1 MHVAMGNISPGRRNR
16 LIDENQGRDESDGAR
31 VDGNNQVA
39 TVNNTNESGGETRNE
54 DEEIDS
60 CQPAT
65 NADNC
70 SLQVGGASHGDDYK
84 SESLDTNHAGDGT
97 DTAPEKPSDF
107 SLRAISLKDEVEDTQ
122 EIESCKL
129 EMPIEFTVVLDCVP
143 ENSHKVATLTFM
155 KNCPKT
161 VPDLKQGIEDKF
173 NIPTCCQDVFLENI
187 QLDNHCS
194 LKSYRVRE
202 GDTFHVRYNSEA
214 DVEDILDIVGSLCSM
229 ITYIERIQPILSK
242 GKPTEFLTNS
252 IPENIFADKVESLA
266 VQYFYP
272 CSCEQANANR
282 LLFVQHGGLD
292 LMHKV
297 HELLLLQPWQNVPIE
312 MQYLEHAILRVL
324 WNITASFTIRNLV
337 LQRPTLKAIT
347 KSFLRV
353 KVPKQGIVTAPV
365 NKFSFRSTLELNRIT
380 SEVVYKAA
388 GSLCK

>member
-1 MHVAMGNISPGRRNR
+1 MHKPVQVAMGNRSPGMRRNGAR
-16 LIDENQGRDESDGAR
+16 SRGESDGAG
-31 VDGNNQVA
+31 VDGNDRDRNVA
-39 TVNNTNESGGETRNE
+39 TVNHTNESG
-54 DEEIDS
+54 DENDEQIGS
-60 CQPAT
+60 YQPPY
-65 NADNC
+65 NDYC
-70 SLQVGGASHGDDYK
+70 ESKCLDASRD
-84 SESLDTNHAGDGT
+84 GDGT
-97 DTAPEKPSDF
+97 DTDLEKNSGF
-107 SLRAISLKDEVEDTQ
+107 SLRTIGLKDEAEDTRKP
-122 EIESCKL
+122 ETP
-129 EMPIEFTVVLDCVP
+129 MEFTVVLDCVP
-143 ENSHKVATLTFM
+143 ENSHKVATLTFT
-155 KNCPKT
+155 KNYPKT

-173 NIPTCCQDVFLENI
+173 DIPTCCQDVFLENI

-194 LKSYRVRE
+194 LKFYRIRE
-202 GDTFHVRYNSEA
+202 GDTFHVRYTSEA
-214 DVEDILDIVGSLCSM
+214 DVEDILNIVGSLCSV

-252 IPENIFADKVESLA
+252 IADSISADKVESLA

-272 CSCEQANANR
+272 CSCERANANR
-282 LLFVQHGGLD
+282 LLFVQRGGLD

-353 KVPKQGIVTAPV
+353 EVPKQGIVTAPA
-365 NKFSFRSTLELNRIT
+365 NKFSVRSTLELNRIT

>member
-1 MHVAMGNISPGRRNR
+1 MGNRSLGRRTAETR
-16 LIDENQGRDESDGAR
+16 GRGGSDGAG
-31 VDGNNQVA
+31 VDEND
-39 TVNNTNESGGETRNE
+39 TVVNDANENGYVK
-54 DEEIDS
+54 DEQI
-60 CQPAT
+60 
-65 NADNC
+65 
-70 SLQVGGASHGDDYK
+70 DDYG
-84 SESLDTNHAGDGT
+84 SQGLHVCCNGDGT
-97 DTAPEKPSDF
+97 DTDVEKAS
-107 SLRAISLKDEVEDTQ
+107 SLKSEAEDTRKP
-122 EIESCKL
+122 ETP
-129 EMPIEFTVVLDCVP
+129 MEFTVVLDCVP
-143 ENSHKVATLTFM
+143 VSSHKVATLTFT
-155 KNCPKT
+155 KDYPKT

-173 NIPTCCQDVFLENI
+173 AIPTCCQDVFLENI
-187 QLDNHCS
+187 LLDNHCS
-194 LKSYRVRE
+194 LKFYRVRD
-202 GDTFHVRYNSEA
+202 GDTFHVRYTSEA
-214 DVEDILDIVGSLCSM
+214 DVEDILKITGSLCSM
-229 ITYIERIQPILSK
+229 ITYIERIQPILST

-272 CSCEQANANR
+272 CSCERANANR

-353 KVPKQGIVTAPV
+353 QVPKQGIITAPV
-365 NKFSFRSTLELNRIT
+365 NNFGFRSTLELNRIT